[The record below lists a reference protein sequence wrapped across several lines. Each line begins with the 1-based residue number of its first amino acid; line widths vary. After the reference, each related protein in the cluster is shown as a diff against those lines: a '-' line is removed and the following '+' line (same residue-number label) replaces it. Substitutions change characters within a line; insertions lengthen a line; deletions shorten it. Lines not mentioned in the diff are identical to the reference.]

1 MPFSVSQ
8 KTLDRL
14 EWPEVV
20 ERLRRLARTPRGR
33 IRCEADDSLFEEELS
48 EARARLAETSEAR
61 AILDAGSLPPLDGVR
76 DQARVLGRLRKE
88 GMLTGEELLGLRST
102 LGAIHET
109 SRFLLGRAEEAPLL
123 ADWANCL
130 LDHSE
135 LEAEIDAALEADG
148 EVRDS
153 ASPDLATAR
162 RE

>member
-20 ERLRRLARTPRGR
+20 ERLRRLARTPRGQ

-61 AILDAGSLPPLDGVR
+61 AILDAGNLPPLAGVR

-88 GMLTGEELLGLRST
+88 GTLTGEELLGLRST

-109 SRFLLGRAEEAPLL
+109 SRFLLGRAE
-123 ADWANCL
+123 DQ
-130 LDHSE
+130 
-135 LEAEIDAALEADG
+135 
-148 EVRDS
+148 VRR
-153 ASPDLATAR
+153 ASATAVAGDGI
-162 RE
+162 